1 MNSEHEKAIDEMVG
15 RLNAEWPVCSYMID
29 GRLVVCMETPV
40 EDPPNAVG
48 AVSYLVVAGFNRTG
62 FPIAMLLPLTRLH
75 DFSEAMVTE
84 AINSPELLDQ
94 WDCNFGNVVNGLNFT
109 EHSAATWTYR
119 WFRHL
124 VAWLLGPDYDVREYY
139 CTTAIARHLLASDL
153 PKVVSAFMMT
163 RAGYFQWE
171 HTATQWFE
179 KFGPDPESS
188 WVLGLVS
195 RWPCFETAIVADA
208 RRQKPLMSR
217 SAPDDENILNALRR
231 WDQNRRRTPD
241 LEPPPADRRR
251 TGRLLAG
258 ISASGLSDM
267 AETHRMLESCPADW
281 WPASPEGWLAAKR
294 AAGMAAK
301 LQRVTG
307 LPWEQVVRTAKGRWR
322 DWCDI
327 VVRGYPPF
335 GHQRAADP
343 DADIDLTLYAAFV
356 EDVMRAFYNQVLFP
370 CLVLLKGNELGR
382 FWPSLS
388 FSSLSLN
395 RPATSVL
402 LFGDAAAP
410 RHRFSKISR
419 LSITLTR
426 GRGIEGDAHYGP
438 LVRHR
443 YLARRNPKAPNLRQV
458 HLIPSEL
465 FDALQTSGFEVRPGD
480 LGENIATVGLD
491 LECLPLGT
499 LLRLGASATLELTGL
514 RTPCVLIDRFKSGLK
529 NRLQG
534 GPAGPRF
541 KAGVMAIV
549 TEGGEVSPGDRIRAV
564 LPAPP
569 HLDLPP
575 L

>member
-1 MNSEHEKAIDEMVG
+1 
-15 RLNAEWPVCSYMID
+15 
-29 GRLVVCMETPV
+29 
-40 EDPPNAVG
+40 
-48 AVSYLVVAGFNRTG
+48 
-62 FPIAMLLPLTRLH
+62 
-75 DFSEAMVTE
+75 
-84 AINSPELLDQ
+84 
-94 WDCNFGNVVNGLNFT
+94 
-109 EHSAATWTYR
+109 
-119 WFRHL
+119 
-124 VAWLLGPDYDVREYY
+124 
-139 CTTAIARHLLASDL
+139 
-153 PKVVSAFMMT
+153 
-163 RAGYFQWE
+163 
-171 HTATQWFE
+171 
-179 KFGPDPESS
+179 
-188 WVLGLVS
+188 
-195 RWPCFETAIVADA
+195 
-208 RRQKPLMSR
+208 
-217 SAPDDENILNALRR
+217 
-231 WDQNRRRTPD
+231 
-241 LEPPPADRRR
+241 
-251 TGRLLAG
+251 
-258 ISASGLSDM
+258 
-267 AETHRMLESCPADW
+267 
-281 WPASPEGWLAAKR
+281 
-294 AAGMAAK
+294 
-301 LQRVTG
+301 
-307 LPWEQVVRTAKGRWR
+307 
-322 DWCDI
+322 
-327 VVRGYPPF
+327 
-335 GHQRAADP
+335 
-343 DADIDLTLYAAFV
+343 
-356 EDVMRAFYNQVLFP
+356 
-370 CLVLLKGNELGR
+370 
-382 FWPSLS
+382 
-388 FSSLSLN
+388 LN
-395 RPATSVL
+395 RPFANVPEPEIRLPEQDSVPN
-402 LFGDAAAP
+402 GAVVAVSIDG